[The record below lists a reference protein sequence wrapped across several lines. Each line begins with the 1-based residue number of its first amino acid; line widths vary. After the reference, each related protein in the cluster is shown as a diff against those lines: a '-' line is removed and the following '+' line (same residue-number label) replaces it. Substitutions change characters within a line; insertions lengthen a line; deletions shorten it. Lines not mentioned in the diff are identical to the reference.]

1 MAYLLYQGHG
11 SLRLRT
17 DDGAVV
23 YVDPF
28 AGEGYDQEADLILV
42 THQHGDHNRIDRAA
56 KKEGCRLIQNMDALA
71 DGRYQSFEVCGI
83 RIEAVPAEN
92 PNHDRS
98 CCVGYIVEADGVRCY
113 FSGDTSKIPEMA
125 DYKARHL
132 DYAFFPTD
140 GIYNMG
146 PEEASECALLVG
158 AVHSVPI
165 HTKPEALFD
174 EETAGRFQ
182 APGRLILHPGEEI
195 LLQKSVD

>member
-17 DDGAVV
+17 EEGAVV

-28 AGEGYDQEADLILV
+28 AGDGYDMGADLILV
-42 THQHGDHNRIDRAA
+42 THQHSDHNQINRVMQ
-56 KKEGCRLIQNMDALA
+56 KEGCRVIQNMDALK

-92 PNHDRS
+92 KNHDRG
-98 CCVGYIVEADGVRCY
+98 CCTGFIVEADGVSCY

-125 DYKARHL
+125 DFKVRKL

-140 GIYNMG
+140 GVYNMG
-146 PEEASECALLVG
+146 PEEASECARLVG
-158 AVHSVPI
+158 AAHSVPI
-165 HTKPEALFD
+165 HTKPETLFD

-182 APGRLILHPGEEI
+182 APGRLVLHPGEEI
-195 LLQKSVD
+195 LLQKSVN

>member
-11 SLRLRT
+11 SLRVRT
-17 DDGAVV
+17 DSGAVI

-28 AGEGYDQEADLILV
+28 AGEGYDREADLILV
-42 THQHGDHNRIDRAA
+42 THQHYDHNQIGLVTQ
-56 KKEGCRLIQNMDALA
+56 KEGCRLIQNVDALT
-71 DGRYQSFEVCGI
+71 GGQYQNFEICGI

-92 PNHDRS
+92 PKHDRN
-98 CCVGYIVEADGVRCY
+98 CCIGFMVETDGVRCY

-125 DYKARHL
+125 DYRKRKL
-132 DYAFFPTD
+132 DYAFFPID

-158 AVHSVPI
+158 ASHSVPV
-165 HTKPEALFD
+165 HMKPGELFD